1 MGRKYETVNLS
12 NYDSKKIYGKAREN
26 MRKKKKEALKIIHKS
41 KIVDSEIKI
50 LGILV
55 AIIVIMFATS
65 PFIIMWNNKKNINNA
80 NGIKNETLNVQVG
93 NDIKTQTTEIN
104 NSGIHK
110 LINEAGNIL
119 GDINHAEIFR

>member
-12 NYDSKKIYGKAREN
+12 SYDSKKNYVKAREI

-41 KIVDSEIKI
+41 KVVDAEIKI
-50 LGILV
+50 LCILV
-55 AIIVIMFATS
+55 TIIVMMFAAS
-65 PFIIMWNNKKNINNA
+65 PFIIMWNNKKNINGA
-80 NGIKNETLNVQVG
+80 NGIKNETLNIQTE
-93 NDIKTQTTEIN
+93 NDIKIQTTESN

-119 GDINHAEIFR
+119 GDINHAEIFH